1 MSELSELIEINKNI
15 ERQNEE
21 IIRLLKKIA
30 GEQDEL
36 EAKKERLMSLAPD
49 FGDLF
54 SSNQEVVQ
62 EDEPLDESLR
72 IGSLLDTEI
81 DVGEVYYIEGLD
93 IYKLTIENNE
103 KTIDNL
109 TGDGESSEFA
119 LQELIANESI
129 KNNASLENG
138 TVILSKVQCENLPE
152 VMKVCVEQGAQKVYM
167 PLSASAQLVGAPHNL
182 INYVRMDFY
191 KSDDH
196 LIEKLF

>member
-30 GEQDEL
+30 GEEDDL
-36 EAKKERLMSLAPD
+36 EAKKEKIMSLAPD

-54 SSNQEVVQ
+54 SSSQETPQ
-62 EDEPLDESLR
+62 EDEPLDESFR

-93 IYKLTIENNE
+93 IYKLTIKNNE
-103 KTIDNL
+103 ITIDNL

-129 KNNASLENG
+129 KNNASLEDG
-138 TVILSKVQCENLPE
+138 TVILSAQQCENLPE
-152 VMKVCVEQGAQKVYM
+152 IMKVCVEQGAQKVYM
-167 PLSASAQLVGAPHNL
+167 PLSSSAQLVGAPHNL

-191 KSDDH
+191 KNDDH

>member
-30 GEQDEL
+30 GEKDDF
-36 EAKKERLMSLAPD
+36 EAKKEKIMSLAPD

-54 SSNQEVVQ
+54 SSSQETPQ
-62 EDEPLDESLR
+62 QDEPLDESFR

-103 KTIDNL
+103 ITIDNL

-119 LQELIANESI
+119 LQEMIANESI
-129 KNNASLENG
+129 KNNASLEDG
-138 TVILSKVQCENLPE
+138 TVILSAQQCENLPE
-152 VMKVCVEQGAQKVYM
+152 IMKVCVEQGAQKVYM
-167 PLSASAQLVGAPHNL
+167 PLSSSAQLVGAPHNL

-191 KSDDH
+191 KNDDH

>member
-36 EAKKERLMSLAPD
+36 EAKKEKIMSLAPD

-54 SSNQEVVQ
+54 SSSQEIVQ
-62 EDEPLDESLR
+62 EDEPLDESFR

-93 IYKLTIENNE
+93 IYKLSIENNE
-103 KTIDNL
+103 ITIDNL

-129 KNNASLENG
+129 KNNLSLEDG
-138 TVILSKVQCENLPE
+138 TVILSAQQCENLPE
-152 VMKVCVEQGAQKVYM
+152 IMKVCVEQGAQKVYM
-167 PLSASAQLVGAPHNL
+167 PLSSSAQLVGAPHNL

-191 KSDDH
+191 KNDDH

>member
-30 GEQDEL
+30 GEEDEL
-36 EAKKERLMSLAPD
+36 EAKKEKIMSLAPD

-54 SSNQEVVQ
+54 SSIQETPQ
-62 EDEPLDESLR
+62 EDEPLDESFR

-103 KTIDNL
+103 ITIDNL
-109 TGDGESSEFA
+109 TGDGESNEFA

-129 KNNASLENG
+129 KNNASLEDG
-138 TVILSKVQCENLPE
+138 TVILSAQQCENLPE
-152 VMKVCVEQGAQKVYM
+152 IMKVCVEQGAQKVYM
-167 PLSASAQLVGAPHNL
+167 PLSSSAQLVGAPHNL

-191 KSDDH
+191 KNDDH